1 MTMTEIIDWVGRGID
16 AVGVAVIVVG
26 AAVTAILAIRDA
38 RAGLGNV
45 YGRARRR
52 LGRAILLGL
61 ELLVAADI
69 VRTVAIEPTFE
80 SLGVLAVLVLIRTF
94 LSLALEV
101 ELDGRWPW
109 QPPRPG
115 EPPEVT
121 APG

>member
-1 MTMTEIIDWVGRGID
+1 MTEIIDWVGRGID

-52 LGRAILLGL
+52 FGRAILLGL
-61 ELLVAADI
+61 EVLVAADI

-80 SLGVLAVLVLIRTF
+80 SLGVLAVLVLTRTF

>member
-1 MTMTEIIDWVGRGID
+1 MTLTEIIDGVGRGID
-16 AVGVAVIVVG
+16 ALGVAVIVVG
-26 AAVTAILAIRDA
+26 TIVTAVLAVRDA
-38 RAGLGNV
+38 RAHEGNV
-45 YGRARRR
+45 YGRSRRR
-52 LGRAILLGL
+52 LGRSILLGL

-69 VRTVAIEPTFE
+69 IRTVAIEPTFE

-109 QPPRPG
+109 QPARSTDPS
-115 EPPEVT
+115 EVM